1 MTPSWHHDGHPGVK
15 TVTGQAN
22 FLSVRSPLA
31 GSGAVSPGVL
41 YSDNISTCENRY
53 VRRINAPVHNGFRYK
68 IELGAIFKKQ
78 HSHARKTWLVF
89 SQTMSPRTLTRT
101 CLPAAG
107 KTAGSLRGYCTG
119 QPNPRTLRQ
128 QPKSVRPTTGSSH
141 SLTKE
146 TLSREQSGLNHVT
159 V

>member
-1 MTPSWHHDGHPGVK
+1 MWLTGPGAGNFFVGPAP
-15 TVTGQAN
+15 VGGVRGGQSRC
-22 FLSVRSPLA
+22 FLFRQ
-31 GSGAVSPGVL
+31 
-41 YSDNISTCENRY
+41 ISTCDTRY
-53 VRRINAPVHNGFRYK
+53 VRRINSPVHSGCRDLA
-68 IELGAIFKKQ
+68 ESDATFKKQ